1 MTRGMLLPLAFELAA
16 CASSP
21 VKEPASAT
29 RPPSRGYPA
38 DTVRWARTSVEYR
51 ALAVQTYRLARE
63 RVLSTAVDREP
74 RSWAVILDI
83 DETVLDTSLYAKERM
98 AAGAGYDEASW
109 AEHVRRRV
117 DRAVP
122 GARDFLEAVRAQG
135 GVIALVSNRREP
147 VCEDTRLNLQ
157 SEQLP
162 FDFVLC
168 RPEGESGDKG
178 PRFQRVARGDVLPGL
193 GPVAVLAFVGDNVF
207 DFPGGTQA
215 LRDGPE
221 EALVDFGNRFFL
233 LPNPVYGSWQH
244 NPDR

>member
-1 MTRGMLLPLAFELAA
+1 MTRRVLLLLAFALAA
-16 CASSP
+16 CATAP
-21 VKEPASAT
+21 AKEPPSAT
-29 RPPSRGYPA
+29 RPPSGRYPA
-38 DTVRWARTSVEYR
+38 ETVRWARTSAEYR
-51 ALAVQTYRLARE
+51 ALAVQTYRIARE
-63 RVLSTAVDREP
+63 RVLSAAAGRAP

-83 DETVLDTSLYAKERM
+83 DETVLETSLYAKERM

-147 VCEDTRLNLQ
+147 VCADTRLNLQ

-168 RPEGESGDKG
+168 RGEGESGDKG

-193 GPVAVLAFVGDNVF
+193 GPLEVLAFVGDNVF

-215 LRDGPE
+215 LRDAPE
-221 EALVDFGNRFFL
+221 AALSDFGTRFFL
-233 LPNPVYGSWQH
+233 LPNPVYGSWER